1 LTSLTRR
8 LDALLYP
15 GVEDHWDDRAFR
27 ERILDHL
34 SQQAMEVL
42 ELGAGA
48 GVVEQMDFREEAA
61 RVCGIDP
68 DERVVRN
75 PHLDEAKVGVG
86 EAIPYPD
93 ASFDLV
99 FACNVLEHLE
109 RPRAVFQEV
118 RRVLRPGGVFLAKTP
133 NRWHYVPL
141 IASLTPHGFHEW
153 VNRLRGREE
162 GDTFP
167 TLYRD
172 RLLGGRDRTTRGTS
186 RVPADHAP
194 ELSGGVDVRAG
205 GQPRASVEPFS
216 GGVDGGASE
225 VKLPGLE
232 DSFGLNR
239 GSCIQPLRRA

>member
-1 LTSLTRR
+1 
-8 LDALLYP
+8 
-15 GVEDHWDDRAFR
+15 VEDHWDDQAFR

-34 SQQAMEVL
+34 SQRAMEVL

-118 RRVLRPGGVFLAKTP
+118 WRVLRPGGVFLAKTP

-141 IASLTPHGFHEW
+141 IASVTPHGFHQW
-153 VNRLRGREE
+153 VNRLRGREA

-167 TLYRD
+167 TLYRANTP
-172 RLLGGRDRTTRGTS
+172 RALRRLAAATGFSVVAVALLERRPEYLRITPPTYLVGWMYERAVNLVPLLGRF
-186 RVPADHAP
+186 RVV
-194 ELSGGVDVRAG
+194 LM
-205 GQPRASVEPFS
+205 VE
-216 GGVDGGASE
+216 
-225 VKLPGLE
+225 
-232 DSFGLNR
+232 
-239 GSCIQPLRRA
+239 LRR

>member
-1 LTSLTRR
+1 
-8 LDALLYP
+8 
-15 GVEDHWDDRAFR
+15 VEDHWDDRAFR

-141 IASLTPHGFHEW
+141 IASLTPRGFHEW

-167 TLYRD
+167 TLYRAN
-172 RLLGGRDRTTRGTS
+172 T
-186 RVPADHAP
+186 
-194 ELSGGVDVRAG
+194 
-205 GQPRASVEPFS
+205 PRAVRRLGAATGFSVDTIE
-216 GGVDGGASE
+216 
-225 VKLPGLE
+225 LLE
-232 DSFGLNR
+232 GRPEYLRITPPSYLVGWMYERAVNLVPPLSRFRVVLMVE
-239 GSCIQPLRRA
+239 LRR